1 MIEAP
6 HYAANGK
13 RHGAAYA
20 LPAEYFDGDVNEP
33 VLHQAV
39 KIYLA
44 NQRQGTHAT
53 KTRRWVTGGN
63 QKPWRQKGTGR
74 ARQGT
79 TRSPLWPGGGT
90 VFGPHP
96 RDYRQ
101 DIPRKVRQLARRSAL
116 NARAREG
123 ALWVIDPVSFDQPKT
138 AQLAGLLKAMELV
151 GRKVLVLTNGLN
163 RNLYLSGRNLPLVS
177 VLPFSE
183 AAAYDILW
191 SDAVV
196 VEGGALGASP
206 EPAPDSVVG
215 AEAEAAQAPG
225 KKKPAPKQK
234 KAAKA
239 KAATKRTPGGA
250 TGKADKTKPPSAERR
265 VPSAEKK
272 KPASKKKGS
281 K

>member
-6 HYAANGK
+6 LYTAAGK
-13 RHGAAYA
+13 KQGAHP
-20 LPAEYFDGDVNEP
+20 LPADYFDGDVNEP

-39 KIYLA
+39 KVYLA

-63 QKPWRQKGTGR
+63 QKPWKQKGTGR
-74 ARQGT
+74 ARSGS

-101 DIPRKVRQLARRSAL
+101 DIPKKVRLLARRSSL

-123 ALWVIDPVSFDQPKT
+123 SLWLIESLEFSGPKT
-138 AQLAGLLKAMELV
+138 SQLAGLLKTMGLE
-151 GRKVLVLTNGLN
+151 GKKVLLLTNGV
-163 RNLYLSGRNLPLVS
+163 RKSVYLSGRNLPTVE
-177 VLPFSE
+177 VLPYSDVST
-183 AAAYDILW
+183 YNVLW

-196 VEGGALGASP
+196 VEQGALTGAAPVFETKVEST
-206 EPAPDSVVG
+206 PAKKAVAKKTAAKV
-215 AEAEAAQAPG
+215 EAKVAKPTAAKKDKPASKPTAA
-225 KKKPAPKQK
+225 KKVPAKKPAPK
-234 KAAKA
+234 
-239 KAATKRTPGGA
+239 
-250 TGKADKTKPPSAERR
+250 
-265 VPSAEKK
+265 
-272 KPASKKKGS
+272 KKGT